1 VAERTATW
9 QRQSVLQRRR
19 QVARRIPEWR
29 EARAR
34 HADLVGQH
42 THVRRPLQER
52 QKNTAKAKRDSQPE
66 MCTRAIK
73 PWASRRVA
81 VSTSG
86 VTALNTAETGA
97 KTKWT
102 A

>member
-42 THVRRPLQER
+42 THVRRPLQKR
-52 QKNTAKAKRDSQPE
+52 QK
-66 MCTRAIK
+66 TRLRRREIHNRRCVQGQLSHGHQGG
-73 PWASRRVA
+73 SR
-81 VSTSG
+81 
-86 VTALNTAETGA
+86 
-97 KTKWT
+97 
-102 A
+102 